1 MTTEVWILAML
12 LVGLVSG
19 ILSRQMT
26 GRNKVSVEDFE
37 KYTQRLDSSV
47 AETTC
52 QERRAASDKLIEIEL
67 RAIHKELTDIQ
78 AILKTLFAIIERR
91 VSE

>member
-19 ILSRQMT
+19 ILNRQMT
-26 GRNKVSVEDFE
+26 GRNKVSVEDFK
-37 KYTQRLDSSV
+37 KYTERLDTSV

-78 AILKTLFAIIERR
+78 ASLKTLFAIIERR